1 VGERAGVA
9 DPGFGVGA
17 TFVDLDNDGWLDLF
31 VGNYLDYTPDFNT
44 PDSFPGPT
52 AYRGQVNRLFRN
64 TGDGRFEDRTA
75 ASGLGDYPSLTMGVG
90 VVDFNQDGLFDLFV
104 ANDAME
110 NMFFENLGGLKFQEN
125 ALMINVAYGVNGD
138 ARGAMGAEIGDVNG
152 DGKFDLF
159 VPDFTFTCLY
169 MNQGDGFFED
179 QARQAG
185 LAVACGRYVS
195 WGAALVDLDLDTDLD
210 LYVANGDARK
220 LVGHPDLVFVNDGAG
235 KFTEVAQAAGI
246 AALVP
251 RVSRGV
257 VAGDM
262 DNDGDLDLLVASVND
277 RPVLLR
283 NDTPRGDRHWLLVEL
298 VGRTGRSNRSGIGAI
313 VSCEIVEPGG
323 GTKKLLRQH
332 NASGSY
338 LSVHDPRL
346 HFGLGQADAV
356 TALTIRWPDGSQ
368 QVLRNVRRDQLL
380 RVEQD

>member
-1 VGERAGVA
+1 
-9 DPGFGVGA
+9 
-17 TFVDLDNDGWLDLF
+17 
-31 VGNYLDYTPDFNT
+31 
-44 PDSFPGPT
+44 
-52 AYRGQVNRLFRN
+52 
-64 TGDGRFEDRTA
+64 
-75 ASGLGDYPSLTMGVG
+75 
-90 VVDFNQDGLFDLFV
+90 
-104 ANDAME
+104 
-110 NMFFENLGGLKFQEN
+110 
-125 ALMINVAYGVNGD
+125 
-138 ARGAMGAEIGDVNG
+138 MGAEIGDVNG

-220 LVGHPDLVFVNDGAG
+220 LEGHPDLVFVNDGKGTFA
-235 KFTEVAQAAGI
+235 EVSQAAGL
-246 AALVP
+246 AGLTP

-283 NDTPRGDRHWLLVEL
+283 NDTPRDDRHWLQVEL

-313 VSCEIVEPGG
+313 VSCEMVEPTGA
-323 GTKKLLRQH
+323 TQTLLRQH

-346 HFGLGQADAV
+346 HFGLGQAATV
-356 TALTIRWPDGSQ
+356 ATLTVRWPDGST
-368 QVLRNVRRDQLL
+368 QVLRDVRSDQLV
-380 RVEQD
+380 RVEQP